1 VIFENFLIRKIR
13 ILELCGGDS
22 GWGHECSQRQTV
34 MKIWYVSLLHCIV
47 GSPYVFVLYMMF
59 CFSITEVKL
68 PRQCHS
74 VQNLNVAFLQWPTC
88 NSKLVCTL
96 IAELSNLDDLSTL
109 QPVCLLSVLIIAA
122 KFINRCLDKRL
133 PRVDCSP
140 LTDNLPSRP
149 PPLFDWLYFNPVPT
163 ETITVY

>member
-1 VIFENFLIRKIR
+1 
-13 ILELCGGDS
+13 
-22 GWGHECSQRQTV
+22 
-34 MKIWYVSLLHCIV
+34 
-47 GSPYVFVLYMMF
+47 MMF

-149 PPLFDWLYFNPVPT
+149 PPCSTGSISTLYRLRRLQFINQLFALNRMWSVHRVKVSLHSRCDQNGPISTIWLYRDSDFNTMQSHVRPS
-163 ETITVY
+163 VYL